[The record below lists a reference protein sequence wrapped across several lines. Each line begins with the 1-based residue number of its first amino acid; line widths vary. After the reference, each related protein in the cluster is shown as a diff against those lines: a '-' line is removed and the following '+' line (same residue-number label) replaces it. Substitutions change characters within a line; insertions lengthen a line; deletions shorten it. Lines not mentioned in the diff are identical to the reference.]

1 MCLSVSM
8 CLRGWPGVGVVVCA
22 MMAMLMPDDDLMK
35 PPMFPS
41 LEEGRGSF
49 TIARR
54 IVLSGGFLF

>member
-1 MCLSVSM
+1 M
-8 CLRGWPGVGVVVCA
+8 GVVVCA